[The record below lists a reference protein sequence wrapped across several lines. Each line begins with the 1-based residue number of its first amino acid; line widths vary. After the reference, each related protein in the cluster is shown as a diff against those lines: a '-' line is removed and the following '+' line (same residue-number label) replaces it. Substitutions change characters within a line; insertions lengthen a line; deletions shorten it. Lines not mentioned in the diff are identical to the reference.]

1 MMTYKPNNKFLR
13 TQAANMLYIML
24 GIMVYSI
31 GFCVFV
37 LPHNVVIGGM
47 AGFSTLVFHATSGAV
62 PVAVTMYGANI
73 LLLLLG
79 GEDSGQGVCAAHH
92 LRGHR
97 HVADHRTYGRLLRL
111 ASASRR

>member
-79 GEDSGQGVCAAHH
+79 G
-92 LRGHR
+92 
-97 HVADHRTYGRLLRL
+97 GRLWARGLCCAPSSGPPSCR
-111 ASASRR
+111 